1 MERDIK
7 RTRKDAIK
15 RQPDTPP
22 QDRRTLGWTGFTLAR
37 DRLVLRSDIEL
48 ARKVAAQLRD
58 YDRTRRGHGPSAASM
73 DAYRADVARLRKL
86 GLLPEQAAG
95 TKKTYYRYRAALL
108 AVSAERARSTLD
120 SMAAMAARHGYAFN
134 VDINVDKQDATAA
147 RDLNVDNEQAPPA
160 HNPNVD
166 NNVGTNVDML
176 SPIPLR
182 DIPAENAEV
191 WSGYRDLL
199 DKCGRAFDRYPPGE
213 AETIVMNDGRCLWTP
228 ELVAPSRKARLGRS
242 NDVERK
248 QAMLPDGWMHGFWAA
263 VERSQTEYR
272 DAFAVTQSV
281 GLRPEELKKGVLV
294 TTDGRG
300 LRFEILGA
308 KTNRDHGFDRRVT
321 EIAEAIHPWHR
332 HLVARALADGFGAGQ
347 TRSLPVAVRSKNAYS
362 QVYAYFMRQAG
373 FWAEPFWRN
382 ASASLKGEEL
392 SRVASG
398 MMLGP
403 DHRPG
408 TVAGGLR
415 VTLDPD
421 TETLRLR
428 TVGGRLLAEARADGE
443 QPWVRHLVRECH
455 QSGGDIGN
463 GVMAI
468 EIAAVPAAD
477 WKRGWGEIAKR
488 TDLWS
493 CTAYVA
499 RHAVIASLKAE
510 LAVRDDL
517 TPEERKVMIGEA
529 VGQRSVRTQGG
540 YGRASAAKGSVGIT
554 NATGMKNGVT
564 RSASPPAR
572 SSGPA
577 I

>member
-1 MERDIK
+1 MERDNK

-15 RQPDTPP
+15 RQPDTPS

-134 VDINVDKQDATAA
+134 VDTNVDKLDANSA
-147 RDLNVDNEQAPPA
+147 RTFNVDT
-160 HNPNVD
+160 
-166 NNVGTNVDML
+166 NVGSNVDML
-176 SPIPLR
+176 SPISLR
-182 DIPAENAEV
+182 DIPAEDAEA
-191 WSGYRDLL
+191 WSGYRGFLET
-199 DKCGRAFDRYPPGE
+199 CGRAFDRYPPGE
-213 AETIVMNDGRCLWTP
+213 AETIVLNDGRCLWTP

-248 QAMLPDGWMHGFWAA
+248 QAMLPDGWMHGFWSA

-281 GLRPEELKKGVLV
+281 GLRPEELQKGVLV

-421 TETLRLR
+421 TKTLRLR
-428 TVGGRLLAEARADGE
+428 TVGGRLLVEAGADDE
-443 QPWVRHLVRECH
+443 QPWVRHLVRECQ

-468 EIAAVPAAD
+468 EIPTVPATD

-510 LAVRDDL
+510 LAGRDDL

-554 NATGMKNGVT
+554 SAAGMKNGVT
-564 RSASPPAR
+564 RSASAPTR